1 MRDELD
7 AIDWA
12 ALEHA
17 YGRADDVPKL
27 LLDLRSD
34 DPATR
39 DRARYWLGGT
49 IVHQGTLY
57 SATAPA
63 VPFVARLARD
73 RSTPDRAW
81 IVTYLPRLAVSDP
94 DSWIATGFDV
104 TSPRW
109 ASYFDGDEGAIFRAA
124 YDAVEREV
132 PALLALLDDDDPAV
146 RAAVPYAIAWFAPRA
161 RAVREMCLAAL
172 TREQDAAVRASVL
185 ECAALQDR
193 YVGERACL
201 PHLDA
206 AIASSDDRL
215 ALIAA
220 HARLAHYD
228 DGASAIAAIER
239 VAAIVARGL
248 DMRPWQGLP
257 WRSGDLG
264 VLAIDALDA
273 AKGGRD
279 RRVEEALFAIVER
292 PKDELSD
299 ETATSLARRALRPLY
314 WMVTDHAP
322 PEGGW
327 TTSTI
332 PPRLRRFATAIVRRP
347 FLAEPALFDAL
358 PGDGLPGELDALRER
373 LGIPRSSGAL
383 DVEVTVGGV
392 VTPARAL
399 AKVLTGGGGATTLL
413 GGFGAMKVSM
423 TPGPGAASSAED
435 ARARDAAIDALA
447 ALGARAIPIAFALAA
462 EEGVP
467 FAPLRALV
475 DRAVPHD
482 PAGALEEARVLAER
496 HAELGPP
503 RRTTR
508 QGTQIGFPALVVVL
522 ATARHAATI
531 LAQEPPLE
539 LDVIAR
545 AAIPSDAFWPELI
558 AYLDVVPAERRQRFL
573 LAHAERGWRLGW
585 RGYDF
590 PHAPRDLLLA
600 RALGWLEPAQLA
612 AYVASI
618 APLDV
623 MPHLRGPRAASLLA
637 AVVPRIAASID
648 EQSRW
653 RKDDLDAEID
663 RHAEGL
669 AALGH
674 AIAPVLSRAIGD
686 RSLPRRDVFERALVL
701 LPSRSQVACALRDA
715 AVSSLDERG
724 LMPLGEARALLEGA
738 SVYERGDGEM
748 IDGKSVLRSDRLWAA
763 LLSLESAEEF
773 VRTAKRIEF
782 RFHVRGRG
790 NTALVERYGDGI
802 LPWLES
808 RLEGGVMRD
817 VPWCVVPCLL
827 AIARPRALEIALR
840 AEVVDQRLSEREG
853 RAPRPA
859 PFALARAWIAAQREG
874 YATLAFLAA
883 SGNRRA
889 EALLREEWS
898 RIGPAVR
905 EAVESALGATDALAL
920 VRRLGLPDTRLPAP
934 VEAVLAEV
942 APEPIARG
950 PVFSI
955 ATLDEAAARFD
966 LPLWDNANYTTGAMR
981 VTGYASPEGD
991 ALVIESIVCWP
1002 GAGEWVAR
1010 STSAFGAGARGAR
1023 LVSHVLVPTADLY
1036 PIELDR
1042 GTSVDGA
1049 SNMLVLGGERDES
1062 GAPVEGAQWVR
1073 RVVPIPMPPEHYV
1086 VAVDGTDVHVTNRLP
1101 RGFATAIT
1109 DPEERAALTRV
1120 TPHEGILL
1128 QLCEHHRPLLFAS
1141 DAKLRETAGVPRG
1154 ARRLFAFDDVRWP
1167 AAGEPASTS
1176 LDLVA
1181 ICEALR
1187 TRRAI
1192 RRLPGPPTGGA
1203 ATWIAAAAD
1212 LRAFAGSDAWPAGED
1227 PIDRAPIERGPG
1239 VTPHASLLLERG
1251 WPHGVQLLHDPAH
1264 HAPGGPRATAAHV
1277 IDAAGPVLR
1286 VHWPRGAATMLV
1298 RAAGAVEDRWSS
1310 NDLGIVRA
1318 LEDERPI
1325 HPAEAR
1331 ACMRG
1336 FVARSERVAVHAAAE
1351 VVLLAEALVGPAAVI
1366 DGIVEGLA
1374 ALGEWERD
1382 RPALAAAVRELGF
1395 VLRRMPRSGAEHDV
1409 AWARARLA
1417 SIGRVGGPNDVGR
1430 ALDLVLHGASGA
1442 ARSARSQA
1450 DWAHAIDDVA
1460 RARAAILDPG
1470 TPRSAPDAQLLVLAG
1485 DALIDLWMAEL
1496 DAVGDASFLATTLA
1510 LFGGARATAALR
1522 ALAIARPETEA
1533 VVAQALTER
1542 S

>member
-17 YGRADDVPKL
+17 YGRADDVPQL

-34 DPATR
+34 DPVTR
-39 DRARYWLGGT
+39 ERARYWLGGT

-94 DSWIATGFDV
+94 DAWIATGFDV

-109 ASYFDGDEGAIFRAA
+109 GSYFDGDEGATFRAA
-124 YDAVEREV
+124 YDAVDREI
-132 PALLALLDDDDPAV
+132 PTLIALLGDDDAGV

-161 RAVREMCLAAL
+161 RDVREACLAAL
-172 TREQDAAVRASVL
+172 ALEQDATVRASL
-185 ECAALQDR
+185 LQCAALQDR
-193 YVGERACL
+193 YLAERVCL
-201 PHLDA
+201 PRLDD
-206 AIASSDDRL
+206 AISSSDERV
-215 ALIAA
+215 ALVAA
-220 HARLAHYD
+220 HARIAHYD
-228 DGASAIAAIER
+228 DGPSASSAIER
-239 VAAIVARGL
+239 IAAIVARGL
-248 DMRPWQGLP
+248 DLRAWAGLP
-257 WRSGDLG
+257 WRGGDLG
-264 VLAIDALDA
+264 VLAIDALGA
-273 AKGGRD
+273 AKGTRD
-279 RRVEEALFAIVER
+279 RRVEGSLFAIVER
-292 PKDELSD
+292 PADELSD

-322 PEGGW
+322 PDGGW
-327 TTSTI
+327 TASTI
-332 PPRLRRFATAIVRRP
+332 PPRLRRFATAIVTRP

-358 PGDGLPGELDALRER
+358 PGDGLPGDLDVLRER
-373 LGIPRSSGAL
+373 LGIARPSGAL
-383 DVEVTVGGV
+383 DVEVIVGGV

-413 GGFGAMKVSM
+413 GGFGGMKVSM
-423 TPGPGAASSAED
+423 TPGPGAPASPEES
-435 ARARDAAIDALA
+435 RARDAAIDALA
-447 ALGARAIPIAFALAA
+447 ALGRRAIPVAFALAA

-467 FAPLRALV
+467 FAPLRALI
-475 DRAVPHD
+475 DRAVPHE
-482 PAGALEEARVLAER
+482 PAGALEEARVLAAR
-496 HAELGPP
+496 HAEVGPP
-503 RRTTR
+503 RRTTK
-508 QGTQIGFPALVVVL
+508 QGTQIGFPALVVAL
-522 ATARHAATI
+522 TAARHAATM
-531 LAQEPPLE
+531 LAQEPPPE
-539 LDVIAR
+539 LDAIAR
-545 AAIPSDAFWPELI
+545 AAIPSDAFWPELV

-573 LAHAERGWRLGW
+573 LAHAERAWKLGW

-612 AYVASI
+612 TYVASI

-623 MPHLRGPRAASLLA
+623 LPHLRGPRAAPLLA
-637 AVVPRIAASID
+637 ALVPRIATSID

-663 RHAEGL
+663 RHAEAL

-674 AIAPVLSRAIGD
+674 SVAPVLSRAIGD

-701 LPSRSQVACALRDA
+701 LPSRSQVASALRDA

-724 LMPLGEARALLEGA
+724 LMPLGEARALLEGT
-738 SVYERGDGEM
+738 SVYERGDDET
-748 IDGKSVLRSDRLWAA
+748 IDGKSVLCSDRVWAA

-773 VRTAKRIEF
+773 VRTAKRIEL
-782 RFHVRGRG
+782 RFHVRGRE
-790 NTALVERYGDGI
+790 NTALVERYGDGV

-808 RLEGGVMRD
+808 RLERGVMRN
-817 VPWCVVPCLL
+817 VPWCVVPSLL

-840 AEVVDQRLSEREG
+840 TEVVDPRVSERDG
-853 RAPRPA
+853 PAPRPA

-905 EAVESALGATDALAL
+905 EAVETALGTTDALAL
-920 VRRLGLPDTRLPAP
+920 ARRLRLPDTRLPAP

-950 PVFSI
+950 PVFGI

-1010 STSAFGAGARGAR
+1010 STRAFGAGARGAR
-1023 LVSHVLVPTADLY
+1023 LASDALVPASDLD
-1036 PIELDR
+1036 PIEIDS
-1042 GTSVDGA
+1042 GTRVDGA
-1049 SNMLVLGGERDES
+1049 SSMLVLSGERDES
-1062 GAPVEGAQWVR
+1062 GASIESAPWASR
-1073 RVVPIPMPPEHYV
+1073 MVPIPMPPEHHV

-1101 RGFATAIT
+1101 RRFADA
-1109 DPEERAALTRV
+1109 DLAELRRV

-1141 DAKLRETAGVPRG
+1141 DAKLRETAGIPRG

-1167 AAGEPASTS
+1167 AAGERASTS

-1192 RRLPGPPTGGA
+1192 RRLPGPPSGGA
-1203 ATWIAAAAD
+1203 APWIASAAR
-1212 LRAFAGSDAWPAGED
+1212 LRSFAGGDAWPEGDD
-1227 PIDRAPIERGPG
+1227 PVDRAPIERGPG
-1239 VTPHASLLLERG
+1239 VTPYASLLLERG
-1251 WPHGVQLLHDPAH
+1251 WPHGVQLLHDAAH
-1264 HAPGGPRATAAHV
+1264 HAPGASRATAAHV
-1277 IDAAGPVLR
+1277 IDAVGPVLR

-1310 NDLGIVRA
+1310 NDLGIARA
-1318 LEDERPI
+1318 LEDERAM

-1331 ACMRG
+1331 ACVRR
-1336 FVARSERVAVHAAAE
+1336 FVAHSERVAPHAAAD
-1351 VVLLAEALVGPAAVI
+1351 VVLLAEALVGGAAVV
-1366 DGIVEGLA
+1366 DGMVQGLA
-1374 ALGEWERD
+1374 ALGAWEDD

-1395 VLRRMPRSGAEHDV
+1395 VLRRMPRSGAERDV

-1417 SIGRVGGPNDVGR
+1417 SLGQGGGPNDVGR

-1450 DWAHAIDDVA
+1450 DWVHAVDDVA
-1460 RARAAILDPG
+1460 RARAAILDPR
-1470 TPRSAPDAQLLVLAG
+1470 TPRSGPDAQLLALAG
-1485 DALIDLWMAEL
+1485 DALLDVWMADVDVVE
-1496 DAVGDASFLATTLA
+1496 DATFLATTLA
-1510 LFGGARATAALR
+1510 MFGGARATAALR
-1522 ALAIARPETEA
+1522 ALAVARPETGPI
-1533 VVAQALTER
+1533 VAQALAER
-1542 S
+1542 G